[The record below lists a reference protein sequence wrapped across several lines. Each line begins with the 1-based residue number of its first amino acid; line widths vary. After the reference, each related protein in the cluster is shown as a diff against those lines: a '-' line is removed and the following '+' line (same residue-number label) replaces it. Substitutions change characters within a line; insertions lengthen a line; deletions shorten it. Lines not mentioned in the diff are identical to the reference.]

1 MIECHNC
8 GKPLPHAL
16 QGHIWCNECKM
27 RDAQLSENANREFK
41 LFGELMRKIREKK
54 DQPWFEEE
62 K

>member
-1 MIECHNC
+1 
-8 GKPLPHAL
+8 
-16 QGHIWCNECKM
+16 M